1 MSTSGQLDLPREDFE
16 MVLEILHAYVP
27 DRPVF
32 VFGSRVTGCA
42 RRRSDLDLAVG
53 GPTPLGWS
61 RKADLLQAFEESDLP
76 IRVDVVDLA
85 EATGIFRKR
94 IEQEWVPL
102 KAAAE
107 QLASGT
113 AA

>member
-1 MSTSGQLDLPREDFE
+1 MNTPGHFDLLPEDLAI
-16 MVLEILHAYVP
+16 VLEILTTYVP

-32 VFGSRVTGCA
+32 VFGSRATGRA

-53 GPTPLGWS
+53 GTAPLGWS
-61 RKADLLQAFEESDLP
+61 QKADLRQAFDESDLP
-76 IRVDVVDLA
+76 IRVDIVDLA

-94 IEQEWVPL
+94 IEQEWVSL
-102 KAAAE
+102 EVAAE
-107 QLASGT
+107 QVASRT